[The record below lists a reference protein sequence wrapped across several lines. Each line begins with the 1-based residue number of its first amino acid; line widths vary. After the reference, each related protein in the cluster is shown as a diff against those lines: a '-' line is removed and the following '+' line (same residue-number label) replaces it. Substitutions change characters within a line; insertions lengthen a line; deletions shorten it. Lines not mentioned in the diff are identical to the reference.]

1 MAVRATDG
9 VVLTDAVLP
18 VDWAQPHPELDGLHR
33 PEATIGFPNAGGE
46 PYVDLERGAAALILR
61 E

>member
-1 MAVRATDG
+1 

-18 VDWAQPHPELDGLHR
+18 VDWTQPHPELDGLHH
-33 PEATIGFPNAGGE
+33 PEATIGFPNGGGE
-46 PYVDLERGAAALILR
+46 PYVDLEREAAALILR